1 MYATYWIASS
11 AWGCRDCWLF
21 PPLLAA
27 VHTVL
32 SRQEDLEQGRLPTLT
47 ETQGVAGGCGG
58 LHQVHKRPVPVRYTP
73 KYPCSIVH
81 DELHLPPTKP
91 SLSKNHGRMAHT
103 PSYIRSQLECQILH
117 RQQASAEF
125 LSPIIPAHSRPV
137 ENKQIEWANECY
149 FLVKVGSNHLRVR
162 AATKYIVNDIQ
173 ILSRCWMALCRSV
186 EYMSWGTGEKS
197 TGYTQAGTIP
207 RSSPH
212 ASISEEFIKAGKV
225 LIALSR
231 HNVSCRWKK

>member
-1 MYATYWIASS
+1 MRNQSQEYIAALLTMYTTHTHTHKYAYCKDFIGTAYCVMYATYWIASS

-21 PPLLAA
+21 PLLPAA

-32 SRQEDLEQGRLPTLT
+32 SRQEHLEQGRLPTLT

-58 LHQVHKRPVPVRYTP
+58 LHQVHKRQVPVRYTP
-73 KYPCSIVH
+73 KYPCSNGH

-137 ENKQIEWANECY
+137 ENKQIKWAN
-149 FLVKVGSNHLRVR
+149 
-162 AATKYIVNDIQ
+162 
-173 ILSRCWMALCRSV
+173 
-186 EYMSWGTGEKS
+186 
-197 TGYTQAGTIP
+197 
-207 RSSPH
+207 
-212 ASISEEFIKAGKV
+212 
-225 LIALSR
+225 
-231 HNVSCRWKK
+231 